1 MRALPL
7 LLSVLLATGC
17 AERETNQW
25 KGTPAEGTFAVVFL
39 PVDTAPIDAVW
50 KDGSRKFAFDL
61 ANKVDFLGKDADG
74 WSLATLP
81 RSGTEPEV
89 VPGAGWT
96 VATRLLSLEI
106 GPSPLGPQW
115 LAKAEMRAFDKDK
128 REVFRRTAH
137 GTRSTEGSPKLMSP
151 ESKPEVQA
159 AWTACANAAEALMD
173 ALRVRQ
179 DLPYQPPVAPAPA
192 PVVTVQVTITS
203 IPDHADVLVDGKFRG
218 TTPLAVGLPT
228 KPLLIRIERQGSQ
241 PWSRELTPE
250 EGMQI
255 APALEPL
262 APPAAPA
269 PVPAPAPVE
278 APAAEPAAVPAP

>member
-7 LLSVLLATGC
+7 LLPILLAVGC
-17 AERETNQW
+17 ADREANHW
-25 KGTPAEGTFAVVFL
+25 KGAAKEGSFAVVFL
-39 PVDTAPIDAVW
+39 PVETAPIDAVW
-50 KDGSRKFAFDL
+50 KDGSQKFAFDL

-74 WSLATLP
+74 WSSTDLP
-81 RSGTEPEV
+81 RSGTEPEA

-96 VATRLLSLEI
+96 VTTRLLSLEI

-115 LAKAEMRAFDKDK
+115 VAKAEMRAFDKDK
-128 REVFRRTAH
+128 REVFRRSAH
-137 GTRSTEGSPKLMSP
+137 GTHSTEGSPKLMSP
-151 ESKPEVQA
+151 EAKPEVQA
-159 AWTACANAAEALMD
+159 AWTACANAADALMD

-179 DLPYQPPVAPAPA
+179 DLPYAPAPVAPVPP
-192 PVVTVQVTITS
+192 PVVTVQVTVTS

-218 TTPLAVGLPT
+218 TTPLAAGLPT
-228 KPLLIRIERQGSQ
+228 KPLLIRIERQGYQ

-262 APPAAPA
+262 APSAPPAPAPAPAPVDTPAAPA
-269 PVPAPAPVE
+269 PAP
-278 APAAEPAAVPAP
+278 